1 MIAFKIYVTSDSVV
15 SRERERKKYLYLE
28 SIPRDDA
35 LMCNEQMQL
44 ETHLNTLC
52 QLDNG

>member
-1 MIAFKIYVTSDSVV
+1 MTVTSDSVV
-15 SRERERKKYLYLE
+15 SRERERKNDLYLE